1 MAEEGLMK
9 HIIKT
14 FKDGELIDVQ
24 ERDYTPEELL
34 SQWRARISETDVKL
48 TRPLEDVIDA
58 LEPTTRARIATDT
71 LAAYQEKKT
80 IRAEKP
86 EGK

>member
-34 SQWRARISETDVKL
+34 SQWKARITETDAKL
-48 TRPLEDVIDA
+48 TRSIEDVIDA
-58 LEPTTRARIATDT
+58 LDPSVRERIAAST
-71 LAAYQEKKT
+71 LEAYNDKKT
-80 IRAEKP
+80 IRQQKP
-86 EGK
+86 KG

>member
-24 ERDYTPEELL
+24 ERDYTPDEALT
-34 SQWRARISETDVKL
+34 QWKASISATDAKVP
-48 TRPLEDVIDA
+48 RYVEDIIDA
-58 LEPTTRARIATDT
+58 LDPSVRARIAAET
-71 LAAYQEKKT
+71 LSAYQAKKT
-80 IRAEKP
+80 LRLQKP
-86 EGK
+86 EEK

>member
-1 MAEEGLMK
+1 MK

-34 SQWRARISETDVKL
+34 TQWMARISETDI
-48 TRPLEDVIDA
+48 RIPRFIEDVIDA
-58 LEPTTRARIATDT
+58 LDPSVRARIAAET
-71 LAAYQEKKT
+71 LSAYQAKKT
-80 IRAEKP
+80 IRSQKP
-86 EGK
+86 KG